1 MAQVSRLT
9 AEQRA
14 DLVAYLDGELDEASA
29 ATIEQMLANS
39 AVARLEVELLG
50 RAWSMLDVL
59 PRESASAEF
68 TARTL
73 EKLQAPTATR
83 DRKDYSAGLN
93 AALLGFGWG
102 SLLLSALLI
111 GYGIGQ
117 RWLSRE
123 EQAIIEQLPVLR
135 NLDKYQNVGDVEF
148 LDRLA
153 QSGISFPER
162 GDRR

>member
-14 DLVAYLDGELDEASA
+14 DLVAYLDGELDEAA
-29 ATIEQMLANS
+29 TATIEQMLANS
-39 AVARLEVELLG
+39 AVARLEVEMLG

-73 EKLQAPTATR
+73 EKLKAPAVTR
-83 DRKDYSAGLN
+83 EHKDFSSGLN
-93 AALLGFGWG
+93 AALLGFGWC
-102 SLLLSALLI
+102 SILLSALFI

-117 RWLSRE
+117 RWMPDE
-123 EQAIIEQLPVLR
+123 DQAILEQLPVLR

-148 LDRLA
+148 LDRLV
-153 QSGISFPER
+153 QSGISFPEQ
-162 GDRR
+162 GGRR